1 MLDVTSKDANGR
13 SLYPKLVYPNGPGTD
28 PVKVLNIKEE
38 LEVMGSENVP
48 ETKTNPPETLNKKE
62 KKQAENKPSW

>member
-13 SLYPKLVYPNGPGTD
+13 SLYPKLVYPNGPGTS

-38 LEVMGSENVP
+38 LEVMGEAK
-48 ETKTNPPETLNKKE
+48 EEKKEEKEKKQE